1 VWGDVDGEEEE
12 EDEKSSRDGGLST
25 YFFTVG
31 VSKIQVFFVLFVSL
45 LVCFSEKSGT
55 KNPDWLNVIF
65 LVVFLC
71 SLSLFPL

>member
-1 VWGDVDGEEEE
+1 MEKRKRKTK
-12 EDEKSSRDGGLST
+12 KSSRDGGLST
-25 YFFTVG
+25 YFLQLEFPK
-31 VSKIQVFFVLFVSL
+31 SRFFSFLFVCL